1 MKKTKKGTKNLP
13 FGKILRGIMNDRG
26 LTLRA
31 VAEMAGVNASV
42 VQGWLNHTN
51 PHDLQAVSK
60 LAQALGVSFKGLL
73 LGEQEENGS
82 SVTVSELFEEQDLI
96 EGICKVSIKRL
107 VERKKR

>member
-1 MKKTKKGTKNLP
+1 MKKIKKGTKKLP
-13 FGKILRGIMNDRG
+13 FGKILRGIMDERG

-42 VQGWLNHTN
+42 VQGWLSHTN
-51 PHDLQAVSK
+51 PHDLLAVSK

-73 LGEQEENGS
+73 RGEQEEGGS
-82 SVTVSELFEEQDLI
+82 SVTASELFEEQEFF

-107 VERKKR
+107 VERKKQ